1 MCRKPL
7 RVLIIFNAPASVI
20 YILKFYHKGVTY
32 MKHQELLSQMTLE
45 EKTML
50 CSGLDFW
57 HLNEVERLGLKSI
70 MVSDGP
76 HGLRKHPDKKDKTDF
91 MGSVPAVCFPTAS
104 ATAASWDE
112 ELIYRM
118 GEALGDE
125 CKAEKVSVL
134 LGPGNNIKRSPLCG
148 RNFEYFSEDPF
159 LGGKMA
165 ASFIRGVQ
173 SKGIGTSLK
182 HFAANNQETRRM
194 TIDTV
199 ADERTLREI
208 YLASFEI
215 AVKEGK
221 PWTVMNAYNKLLGT
235 YCAEN
240 SWLLGQVL
248 RKEWGFDGV
257 VVTDWGAENEIHK
270 GIEAGQNLEMP
281 SSNGL
286 GSRKLFDAVVNGELS
301 EDALDERVDEIL
313 DLIIKSQKTLGEFE
327 YSKEE
332 HHALAKEVALGSMVL
347 LKNDSSILPLDKSST
362 VALIGE
368 MAVSPRYQGAGSS
381 QINTDNIDSAFDTM
395 LKKGYKFLYAKG
407 YDKSKDTVDINLIKE
422 AADTAKSCDTAVIF
436 CGLTE
441 EYESEG
447 FDREHMR
454 IPQSHIS
461 LITAVA
467 NANPNTVVVLS
478 GGSPVEMPWLGCVKA
493 VLNGYLG
500 GEAGA
505 SAAVELLYGEKTP
518 SGKLAETYPLHLE
531 DNPSYFNFPGSRK
544 SVEYRESIYVGYRYY
559 DKVNSDVLFPFGFG
573 LSYTDFKYSSLRISK
588 KKIKDTDTVTV
599 SFKVKN
605 EGSVAGAEI
614 AQLYVKDN
622 ESTVF
627 RPEKELRGFKKVFLA
642 PGEETTVKITLDK
655 RAFAYY
661 NVNIHDW
668 HVESG
673 DFTLLIGA
681 SSRDI
686 RLTGSI
692 NVESTLKD
700 VEIPDLREALPSYYE
715 GNIKHISDSEFE
727 ALLGYPIPYKDSCEN
742 GEITI
747 NSSLEDASHTKAGR
761 LINNLLL
768 ALFRTMSKGNV
779 SQEKMMSAMALQIPI
794 RCFISMSMGVFTPEM
809 AEGLCLIL
817 NGKGTLKGIE
827 KIVSSLGAAVKNI
840 SSLLSSI

>member
-1 MCRKPL
+1 
-7 RVLIIFNAPASVI
+7 
-20 YILKFYHKGVTY
+20 
-32 MKHQELLSQMTLE
+32 MKHKELLAQMTLE
-45 EKTML
+45 EKTAL
-50 CSGLDFW
+50 CSGKDFW
-57 HLNEVERLGLKSI
+57 HLNECERLGLKSI

-76 HGLRKHPDKKDKTDF
+76 HGLRKHNDKKEKTDI

-112 ELIYRM
+112 DLIYRM

-125 CKAEKVSVL
+125 CRAEKVSVL

-148 RNFEYFSEDPF
+148 RNFEYFSEDPY

-194 TIDTV
+194 TIDTI

-240 SWLLGQVL
+240 EWLLGKVL
-248 RKEWGFDGV
+248 RDEWGFDGV

-270 GIEAGQNLEMP
+270 GIKAGQNLEMP
-281 SSNGL
+281 GSNGL
-286 GSRKLFDAVVNGELS
+286 GSKKLYDAVKNGDLS
-301 EDALDERVDEIL
+301 EDELDERVDEIIE
-313 DLIIKSQKTLGEFE
+313 LIMKSQETLGDYT
-327 YSKEE
+327 YSMEE

-347 LKNDSSILPLDKSST
+347 LKNEDNILPLDKN
-362 VALIGE
+362 VRIALIGE

-381 QINTDNIDSAFDTM
+381 QINAPNVDNVYDVM
-395 LKKGYKFLYAKG
+395 LSKNYGFVYAKG
-407 YDKSKDTVDINLIKE
+407 YDKTKDVTDIELLRE
-422 AADTAKSCDTAVIF
+422 AVETAKTSDIAVIF

-447 FDREHMR
+447 FDRDHIK
-454 IPQSHIS
+454 IPGSHKN
-461 LITAVA
+461 LIKAVSK
-467 NANPNTVVVLS
+467 ANPNTVVVLS
-478 GGSPVEMPWLGCVKA
+478 GGSPVEMPWISSVKA

-505 SAAVELLYGEKTP
+505 AAAVELLYGESNP
-518 SGKLAETYPLHLE
+518 SGKLAETYPLTIS
-531 DNPSYFNFPGSRK
+531 DNPSYNRLPGSVK

-559 DKVNSDVLFPFGFG
+559 DKRNLDVCFPFGFG
-573 LSYTDFKYSSLRISK
+573 LSYTQFEYSDIKLSK
-588 KKIKDTDTVTV
+588 KSMKDTSSVDV

-605 EGSVAGAEI
+605 TGKTAGAEI
-614 AQLYVKDN
+614 VQLYVKDN

-627 RPEKELRGFKKVFLA
+627 RPEKELKGFRKIYLDA
-642 PGEETTVKITLDK
+642 GEEKTVTFTLGK

-668 HVESG
+668 HVETG
-673 DFTLLIGA
+673 DFTILAGA

-686 RLTGSI
+686 RLSAKIKVTSS
-692 NVESTLKD
+692 ESD
-700 VEIPDLREALPSYYE
+700 VLVPDYSENLPCYYE
-715 GNIKHISDSEFE
+715 GDVQNVSDEDFE
-727 ALLGYPIPYKDSCEN
+727 KLLGYEIPYKNEDVN
-742 GEITI
+742 TEITI
-747 NSSLEDASHTKAGR
+747 NSALEDAAGTKAGKI
-761 LINNLLL
+761 INDLLL
-768 ALFRTMSKGNV
+768 SVFKSMSKGNL
-779 SQEKMMSAMALQIPI
+779 SQEKMMTSMALQIPI

-809 AEGLCLIL
+809 ADGLCLIL
-817 NGKGTLKGIE
+817 NGKGTMKGIG
-827 KIVSSLGAAVKNI
+827 KIVGGIGAAVGNI
-840 SSLLSSI
+840 GMLLNSI

>member
-1 MCRKPL
+1 
-7 RVLIIFNAPASVI
+7 
-20 YILKFYHKGVTY
+20 
-32 MKHQELLSQMTLE
+32 MKHKELLEQMTLE
-45 EKTML
+45 EKTAL
-50 CSGLDFW
+50 CSGKDFW
-57 HLNEVERLGLKSI
+57 HLNGCERLGLRPI

-76 HGLRKHPDKKDKTDF
+76 HGLRKHNDKKEKTDI

-112 ELIYRM
+112 ELIYKM

-148 RNFEYFSEDPF
+148 RNFEYFSEDPY

-165 ASFIRGVQ
+165 ASFIKGVQ

-194 TIDTV
+194 TIDTI

-240 SWLLGQVL
+240 EWLLGQVL
-248 RKEWGFDGV
+248 REEWGFDGV
-257 VVTDWGAENEIHK
+257 VVTDWGAENDIHK
-270 GIEAGQNLEMP
+270 GIAAGQNLEMP

-286 GSRKLFDAVVNGELS
+286 GSKKLYDAVKNGELS
-301 EDALDERVDEIL
+301 EEELDERVDEII
-313 DLIIKSQKTLGEFE
+313 DLIMKSQETLGD
-327 YSKEE
+327 YSYSMEE
-332 HHALAKEVALGSMVL
+332 HHELAKEVASGSMVL
-347 LKNDSSILPLDKSST
+347 LKNEDNILPLKKNVT

-368 MAVSPRYQGAGSS
+368 MAKSPRYQGAGSS
-381 QINTDNIDSAFDTM
+381 QINAPNVDDAFSVM
-395 LKKGYKFLYAKG
+395 LKKNYGFLYAKG
-407 YDKSKDTVDINLIKE
+407 YDKTKDVTDLTLLSE
-422 AADTAKSCDTAVIF
+422 AVETAKSAEIAVIF

-447 FDREHMR
+447 FDRDHMKMPR
-454 IPQSHIS
+454 SHID
-461 LITAVA
+461 LITAVSK
-467 NANPNTVVVLS
+467 ANPNTVVVLS
-478 GGSPVEMPWLGCVKA
+478 GGSPVEMPWLLSVKA

-505 SAAVELLYGEKTP
+505 AAAVELLYGEKSP

-531 DNPSYFNFPGSRK
+531 DTPAYFNFPGSQK
-544 SVEYRESIYVGYRYY
+544 CVEYRESIYVGYRYY
-559 DKVNSDVLFPFGFG
+559 DKVQKEVLFPFGYG
-573 LSYTDFKYSSLRISK
+573 LSYTSFKYSGLKISK
-588 KKIKDTDTVTV
+588 KSIKATDTLEV
-599 SFKVKN
+599 SFKIKN
-605 EGSVAGAEI
+605 TGDVPAAEI
-614 AQLYVKDN
+614 AQLYINDK

-627 RPEKELRGFKKVFLA
+627 RPEKELKGFKKVYLA
-642 PGEETTVKITLDK
+642 PGEEKTVKITLDK

-668 HVESG
+668 HVETG
-673 DFTLLIGA
+673 EFTILIGA

-686 RLTGSI
+686 KLQET
-692 NVESTLKD
+692 VKVTSTVKNIK
-700 VEIPDLREALPSYYE
+700 IPDLREELPCYYE
-715 GNIKHISDSEFE
+715 GNVTQVTDEDFE
-727 ALLGYPIPYKDSCEN
+727 KLLGYSLPYKNIQNE
-742 GEITI
+742 EITI
-747 NSSLEDASHTKAGR
+747 NSALEDAANTKAGK
-761 LINNLLL
+761 LINELLL
-768 ALFRTMSKGNV
+768 KTFKTMSKGNL
-779 SQEKMMSAMALQIPI
+779 SQEKMMTSMALQIPI

-817 NGKGTLKGIE
+817 NGKGTMKGLG
-827 KIVSSLGAAVKNI
+827 KIASGITTAVKNI
-840 SSLLSSI
+840 GTLLNSI

>member
-1 MCRKPL
+1 
-7 RVLIIFNAPASVI
+7 
-20 YILKFYHKGVTY
+20 
-32 MKHQELLSQMTLE
+32 MKHPELLSQMTLE
-45 EKTML
+45 EKTSL

-57 HLNEVERLGLKSI
+57 HLNSVDRLGLKSI

-76 HGLRKHPDKKDKTDF
+76 HGLRKHNDKKEKTDI

-112 ELIYRM
+112 ELVYRM
-118 GEALGDE
+118 GEALGEE
-125 CKAEKVSVL
+125 CLAEQVSVL

-148 RNFEYFSEDPF
+148 RNFEYFSEDPY

-240 SWLLGQVL
+240 EWLLGKVL
-248 RKEWGFDGV
+248 REEWGFDGV
-257 VVTDWGAENEIHK
+257 VVTDWGAENEIEK
-270 GIEAGQNLEMP
+270 GIRAGQNLEMP

-286 GSRKLFDAVVNGELS
+286 GSKRLYDAVVSGELS
-301 EDALDERVDEIL
+301 EEELDRRVDEII
-313 DLIIKSQKTLGEFE
+313 DLIMKSEEALGNYT
-327 YSKEE
+327 YSMEE
-332 HHALAKEVALGSMVL
+332 HHELAKEVALGSMVL
-347 LKNDSSILPLDKSST
+347 LKNEDNILPLNKSKRI
-362 VALIGE
+362 ALIGE

-381 QINTDNIDSAFDTM
+381 QINAPHIDDAFSVM
-395 LKKGYKFLYAKG
+395 LSKGYPFVYAKG
-407 YDKSKDTVDINLIKE
+407 YDKTKSATDLTLLREAVAVAKE
-422 AADTAKSCDTAVIF
+422 CDAAVIF

-447 FDREHMR
+447 FDRDHMS
-454 IPQSHIS
+454 IPLSHRD
-461 LITAVA
+461 LIKAVSK
-467 NANPNTVVVLS
+467 ANPNTVVVLA
-478 GGSPVEMPWLGCVKA
+478 GGSPVEMPWITSVKA
-493 VLNGYLG
+493 LLNSYLG

-505 SAAVELLYGEKTP
+505 AAAVELLYGECNP
-518 SGKLAETYPLHLE
+518 SGKLAETYPLKLS
-531 DNPSYFNFPGSRK
+531 DTPCFNSYIGSKK

-559 DKVNSDVLFPFGFG
+559 DTAKKDVLFPFGFG
-573 LSYTDFKYSSLRISK
+573 LSYTEFSYSALKLSK
-588 KKIKDTDTVTV
+588 KKMKDTDTLEV
-599 SFKVKN
+599 SFRVKN
-605 EGSVAGAEI
+605 TGTVFGAETV
-614 AQLYVKDN
+614 QLYVNDK

-627 RPEKELRGFKKVFLA
+627 RPEKELKAFTKVFLA
-642 PGEETTVKITLDK
+642 PGEETTVRLTLGK

-668 HVESG
+668 HIETG
-673 DFTLLIGA
+673 DFNILIGA

-686 RLTGSI
+686 RLTGTVNI
-692 NVESTLKD
+692 ASTAGD
-700 VEIPDLREALPSYYE
+700 VAVPDLKNELPCYYSADVQNVSDEA
-715 GNIKHISDSEFE
+715 FE
-727 ALLGYPIPYKDSCEN
+727 KLLGYEIPYKNTPEFS
-742 GEITI
+742 EITV
-747 NSSLEDASHTKAGR
+747 NSALEDAAGTKAGR
-761 LINNLLL
+761 LINDMLVKT
-768 ALFRTMSKGNV
+768 FKTISKGNL
-779 SQEKMMSAMALQIPI
+779 SQEKMMTAMALQIPI

-809 AEGLCLIL
+809 ADGLCTIL
-817 NGKGTLKGIE
+817 NGKGTVKGIG
-827 KIVSSLGAAVKNI
+827 KIVSGLSGAVKNI
-840 SSLLSSI
+840 GKLMNSI

>member
-1 MCRKPL
+1 
-7 RVLIIFNAPASVI
+7 
-20 YILKFYHKGVTY
+20 
-32 MKHQELLSQMTLE
+32 MKHKELISQMTLE
-45 EKTML
+45 EKTAL

-57 HLNEVERLGLKSI
+57 HLNGVERLGLKSI

-76 HGLRKHPDKKDKTDF
+76 HGLRKHSDKKDKTDI

-112 ELIYRM
+112 ELIYKM

-125 CKAEKVSVL
+125 CRAEKVSVL

-148 RNFEYFSEDPF
+148 RNFEYFSEDPY

-165 ASFIRGVQ
+165 ASFIKGVQ

-221 PWTVMNAYNKLLGT
+221 PRTVMNAYNKLLGT

-240 SWLLGQVL
+240 EWLLGKVL
-248 RKEWGFDGV
+248 REEWDFDGV

-270 GIEAGQNLEMP
+270 GIAAGQNLEMP
-281 SSNGL
+281 GSNGL
-286 GSRKLFDAVVNGELS
+286 GSAKLQAAVENGLLS
-301 EDALDERVDEIL
+301 EEELDKRVDEIV
-313 DLIIKSQKTLGEFE
+313 DLIMYAEETLGD
-327 YSKEE
+327 YTYDKDE
-332 HHALAKEVALGSMVL
+332 HHKLAKEVALGSMVL
-347 LKNDSSILPLDKSST
+347 LKNEDGILPLDKSKRI
-362 VALIGE
+362 ALIGE
-368 MAVSPRYQGAGSS
+368 MAASPRYQGAGSS
-381 QINTDNIDSAFDTM
+381 QINAKNVDDAFSVM
-395 LKKGYKFLYAKG
+395 LSKNYGFVYAKG
-407 YDKSKDTVDINLIKE
+407 YNKSKDVTDIGLVRE
-422 AADTAKSCDTAVIF
+422 AVEAAKSCETAVIF

-447 FDREHMR
+447 FDRDHMR
-454 IPQSHIS
+454 MPMSHIN
-461 LITAVA
+461 LINAVSK
-467 NANPNTVVVLS
+467 ANPNTVVVLS
-478 GGSPVEMPWLGCVKA
+478 GGSPVEMPWLSNVKA

-505 SAAVELLYGEKTP
+505 AAAVELIYGEKNP

-531 DNPSYFNFPGSRK
+531 DNASYTSFPGSRK

-559 DKVNSDVLFPFGFG
+559 DKVKKDVLFPFGFG
-573 LSYTDFKYSSLRISK
+573 LSYTAFTYSDIKLSK
-588 KKIKDTDTVTV
+588 KNIKDTDTLEV

-605 EGSVAGAEI
+605 TGDTAGAEI
-614 AQLYVKDN
+614 AQIYVNDK
-622 ESTVF
+622 ESTIF
-627 RPEKELRGFKKVFLA
+627 RPEKELKGFRKIYLE
-642 PGEETTVKITLDK
+642 PGEEKKLTVSLDK

-673 DFTLLIGA
+673 AFNILVGA

-686 RLTGSI
+686 KLSAT
-692 NVESTLKD
+692 VKVTSTAGD
-700 VEIPDLREALPSYYE
+700 VEIPDMRESLPCYYSGE
-715 GNIKHISDSEFE
+715 VSNVSDADFE
-727 ALLGYPIPYKDSCEN
+727 KLLGYEIPYKNDEEY

-747 NSSLEDASHTKAGR
+747 NSALEDAAGTKAGK
-761 LINNLLL
+761 LINTLLVNMFK
-768 ALFRTMSKGNV
+768 AMSKGDI
-779 SQEKMMSAMALQIPI
+779 SQEKMMTSMALQIPI

-817 NGKGTLKGIE
+817 NGKGTLKGIG
-827 KIVSSLGAAVKNI
+827 KIVSGIGGAVANI
-840 SSLLSSI
+840 GGLLNSI

>member
-1 MCRKPL
+1 
-7 RVLIIFNAPASVI
+7 
-20 YILKFYHKGVTY
+20 
-32 MKHQELLSQMTLE
+32 MKHKELLEQMTLE
-45 EKTML
+45 EKTAL

-57 HLNEVERLGLKSI
+57 HLNGVERLGLKSV

-76 HGLRKHPDKKDKTDF
+76 HGLRKHSDKKDKTDI

-112 ELIYRM
+112 ELIYSM
-118 GEALGDE
+118 GEALGEE
-125 CKAEKVSVL
+125 CRAEQVSVL

-148 RNFEYFSEDPF
+148 RNFEYFSEDPY

-165 ASFIRGVQ
+165 ASFIKGVQ

-208 YLASFEI
+208 YLASFET

-240 SWLLGQVL
+240 EWLLGKVL
-248 RKEWGFDGV
+248 REEWGFDGV

-270 GIEAGQNLEMP
+270 GIVAGQNLEMP
-281 SSNGL
+281 GSNGL
-286 GSRKLFDAVVNGELS
+286 GSKKLKEAVKNGLLS
-301 EDALDERVDEIL
+301 EEELDKRVDEII
-313 DLIIKSQKTLGEFE
+313 DLIMKSQETLGD
-327 YSKEE
+327 YTYDKDE
-332 HHALAKEVALGSMVL
+332 HHLLAKKVALGSMVL
-347 LKNDSSILPLDKSST
+347 LKNEDGILPLNKDKR

-381 QINTDNIDSAFDTM
+381 QINAKNVDDAFNVM
-395 LKKGYKFLYAKG
+395 LGKSYGFIYAKG
-407 YDKSKDTVDINLIKE
+407 YDKTKDVTDITLVRE
-422 AADTAKSCDTAVIF
+422 AVEAAKSCETAVIF

-447 FDREHMR
+447 FDRDHMR
-454 IPQSHIS
+454 MPASHVA
-461 LITAVA
+461 LIKAVSK
-467 NANPNTVVVLS
+467 ANPNTVVVLS
-478 GGSPVEMPWLGCVKA
+478 GGSPVEMPWIDSVKA

-500 GEAGA
+500 GESGA
-505 SAAVELLYGEKTP
+505 VAAVELLYGERNP
-518 SGKLAETYPLHLE
+518 SGKLAETYPLYCE
-531 DNPSYFNFPGSRK
+531 DNPSYYAFPGSRK

-559 DKVNSDVLFPFGFG
+559 DKVNKEVRFPFGFG
-573 LSYTDFKYSSLRISK
+573 LSYTQFEYSDIKLSK
-588 KKIKDTDTVTV
+588 KNIKDTDTLTV

-605 EGSVAGAEI
+605 TGTVAGAEV
-614 AQLYVKDN
+614 AQVYVSDK
-622 ESTVF
+622 ESTIF
-627 RPEKELRGFKKVFLA
+627 RPEKELKGFKKVYLE
-642 PGEETTVKITLDK
+642 PGEEKKITVALNK

-673 DFTLLIGA
+673 EFDILVGA

-686 RLTGSI
+686 RLTAT
-692 NVESTLKD
+692 VKVTSTAGD
-700 VEIPDLREALPSYYE
+700 VEIPDLKDSLPCYYSGE
-715 GNIKHISDSEFE
+715 ITNVSDEDFE
-727 ALLGYPIPYKDSCEN
+727 KLLGYEIPYKDAPEY

-747 NSSLEDASHTKAGR
+747 NSALEDAAGTKAGKI
-761 LINNLLL
+761 INDLLVNMFKL
-768 ALFRTMSKGNV
+768 MSKGDI
-779 SQEKMMSAMALQIPI
+779 SQEKMMTSMALQIPI

-809 AEGLCLIL
+809 ADGLCLIL
-817 NGKGTLKGIE
+817 NGKGTLKGLG
-827 KIVSSLGAAVKNI
+827 KIVSGIGGAVANI
-840 SSLLSSI
+840 GELLNSI

>member
-1 MCRKPL
+1 
-7 RVLIIFNAPASVI
+7 
-20 YILKFYHKGVTY
+20 
-32 MKHQELLSQMTLE
+32 MKHKELISQMTLE
-45 EKTML
+45 EKTAL

-57 HLNEVERLGLKSI
+57 HLNGVERLGLKSI

-76 HGLRKHPDKKDKTDF
+76 HGLRKHSDKKDKTDI

-112 ELIYRM
+112 ELIYKM

-125 CKAEKVSVL
+125 CRAEKVSVL

-148 RNFEYFSEDPF
+148 RNFEYFSEDPY

-165 ASFIRGVQ
+165 ASFIKGVQ

-221 PWTVMNAYNKLLGT
+221 PRTVMNAYNKLLGT

-240 SWLLGQVL
+240 EWLLGKVL
-248 RKEWGFDGV
+248 REEWGFDGV

-270 GIEAGQNLEMP
+270 GIAAGQNLEMP
-281 SSNGL
+281 GSNGL
-286 GSRKLFDAVVNGELS
+286 GSAKLQAAVENGLLS
-301 EDALDERVDEIL
+301 EEELDKRVDEIV
-313 DLIIKSQKTLGEFE
+313 DLIMYAEETLGD
-327 YSKEE
+327 YTYDKDE
-332 HHALAKEVALGSMVL
+332 HHKLAKEVALGSMVL
-347 LKNDSSILPLDKSST
+347 LKNEDGILPLDKSKRI
-362 VALIGE
+362 ALIGE
-368 MAVSPRYQGAGSS
+368 MAASPRYQGAGSS
-381 QINTDNIDSAFDTM
+381 QINAKNVDDAFSVM
-395 LKKGYKFLYAKG
+395 LSKNYGFVYAKG
-407 YDKSKDTVDINLIKE
+407 YNKAKDVTDIGLVRE
-422 AADTAKSCDTAVIF
+422 AVEAAKSCETAVIF

-447 FDREHMR
+447 FDRDHMR
-454 IPQSHIS
+454 MPMSHIN
-461 LITAVA
+461 LINAVSK
-467 NANPNTVVVLS
+467 ANPNTVVVLS
-478 GGSPVEMPWLGCVKA
+478 GGSPVEMPWLSNVKA

-505 SAAVELLYGEKTP
+505 AAAVELIYGEKNP

-531 DNPSYFNFPGSRK
+531 DNASYTSFPGSRK

-559 DKVNSDVLFPFGFG
+559 DKVKKDVLFPFGFG
-573 LSYTDFKYSSLRISK
+573 LSYTAFTYSDIKLSK
-588 KKIKDTDTVTV
+588 KNIKDTDTLEV

-605 EGSVAGAEI
+605 TGDTAGAEI
-614 AQLYVKDN
+614 AQIYVNDK
-622 ESTVF
+622 ESTIF
-627 RPEKELRGFKKVFLA
+627 RPEKELKGFRKIYLE
-642 PGEETTVKITLDK
+642 PGEEKKLTVSLDK

-673 DFTLLIGA
+673 AFDILVGA

-686 RLTGSI
+686 KLSAT
-692 NVESTLKD
+692 VKVTSTAGD
-700 VEIPDLREALPSYYE
+700 VEIPDMRESLPCYYSGE
-715 GNIKHISDSEFE
+715 VSNVSDADFE
-727 ALLGYPIPYKDSCEN
+727 KLLGYEIPYKNDEEY

-747 NSSLEDASHTKAGR
+747 NSALEDAAGTKAGK
-761 LINNLLL
+761 LINTLLVNMFK
-768 ALFRTMSKGNV
+768 AMSKGDI
-779 SQEKMMSAMALQIPI
+779 SQEKMMTSMALQIPI

-817 NGKGTLKGIE
+817 NGKGTLKGIG
-827 KIVSSLGAAVKNI
+827 KIVSGIGGAVANI
-840 SSLLSSI
+840 GGLLNSI

>member
-1 MCRKPL
+1 
-7 RVLIIFNAPASVI
+7 
-20 YILKFYHKGVTY
+20 
-32 MKHQELLSQMTLE
+32 MKHKELLSQMTLE
-45 EKTML
+45 EKTAL

-57 HLNEVERLGLKSI
+57 HLNGVDRLGLKSI

-76 HGLRKHPDKKDKTDF
+76 HGLRKHSDKKDKTDI

-112 ELIYRM
+112 ELTYKM

-125 CKAEKVSVL
+125 CRAEKVSVL

-148 RNFEYFSEDPF
+148 RNFEYFSEDPY

-165 ASFIRGVQ
+165 ASFIKGVQ

-221 PWTVMNAYNKLLGT
+221 PRTVMNAYNKLLGT

-240 SWLLGQVL
+240 EWLLGKVL
-248 RKEWGFDGV
+248 REEWGFDGV

-270 GIEAGQNLEMP
+270 GIAAGQNLEMP
-281 SSNGL
+281 GSNGL
-286 GSRKLFDAVVNGELS
+286 GSAKLREAVENGLLS
-301 EDALDERVDEIL
+301 EEELDKRVDEIV
-313 DLIIKSQKTLGEFE
+313 DLIMYAEETLGD
-327 YSKEE
+327 YTYDKNE
-332 HHALAKEVALGSMVL
+332 HHSLAKEVALGSMVL
-347 LKNDSSILPLDKSST
+347 LKNEDGILPLDKEKRI
-362 VALIGE
+362 ALIGE

-381 QINTDNIDSAFDTM
+381 QINAKNVDDAFSVM
-395 LKKGYKFLYAKG
+395 LDKGYGFVYAAG
-407 YDKSKDTVDINLIKE
+407 YNKAKDVTDLALIRE
-422 AADTAKSCDTAVIF
+422 AVETAKSCETAVIF

-447 FDREHMR
+447 FDRDHMR
-454 IPQSHIS
+454 MPMSHIN
-461 LITAVA
+461 LINAVSK
-467 NANPNTVVVLS
+467 ANPNTVVVLS
-478 GGSPVEMPWLGCVKA
+478 GGSPVEMPWINNVKA

-505 SAAVELLYGEKTP
+505 AAAVELLYGEVNP
-518 SGKLAETYPLHLE
+518 SGKLAETYPLRLE
-531 DNPSYFNFPGSRK
+531 DNASYTSFPGSRK

-559 DKVNSDVLFPFGFG
+559 DKVKKDVLFPFGFG
-573 LSYTDFKYSSLRISK
+573 LSYTEFTYSDIKLSK
-588 KKIKDTDTVTV
+588 KNIKDTDTLEV

-605 EGSVAGAEI
+605 TGKTAGAEI
-614 AQLYVKDN
+614 AQVYVNDK
-622 ESTVF
+622 ESTIF
-627 RPEKELRGFKKVFLA
+627 RPEKELKGFKKIYLE
-642 PGEETTVKITLDK
+642 PGEEKKVTLSLTK

-673 DFTLLIGA
+673 EFEILVGA

-686 RLTGSI
+686 RLNAAVKVT
-692 NVESTLKD
+692 STAGD
-700 VEIPDLREALPSYYE
+700 VEIPDMRESLPCYYSGE
-715 GNIKHISDSEFE
+715 VSNVSDADFE
-727 ALLGYPIPYKDSCEN
+727 KLLGYEIPYKNAEEY

-747 NSSLEDASHTKAGR
+747 NSALEDAAGTKAGK
-761 LINNLLL
+761 LINTLLVNMFK
-768 ALFRTMSKGNV
+768 AMSKGDV
-779 SQEKMMSAMALQIPI
+779 SQEKMMTSMALQIPI

-817 NGKGTLKGIE
+817 NGKGTLKGIG
-827 KIVSSLGAAVKNI
+827 KIVSGIGGAVANI
-840 SSLLSSI
+840 GGLLNSI

>member
-1 MCRKPL
+1 
-7 RVLIIFNAPASVI
+7 
-20 YILKFYHKGVTY
+20 
-32 MKHQELLSQMTLE
+32 MKHKELLSQMTLE
-45 EKTML
+45 EKTAL

-57 HLNEVERLGLKSI
+57 HLNGVDRLGLKSI

-76 HGLRKHPDKKDKTDF
+76 HGLRKHSDKKDKTDI

-112 ELIYRM
+112 ELIYKM

-125 CKAEKVSVL
+125 CRAEKVSVL

-148 RNFEYFSEDPF
+148 RNFEYFSEDPY

-165 ASFIRGVQ
+165 ASFIKGVQ

-221 PWTVMNAYNKLLGT
+221 PRTVMNAYNKLLGT

-240 SWLLGQVL
+240 EWLLGKVL
-248 RKEWGFDGV
+248 REEWGFDGV

-270 GIEAGQNLEMP
+270 GIAAGQNLEMP
-281 SSNGL
+281 GSNGL
-286 GSRKLFDAVVNGELS
+286 GSAKLREAVENGLLS
-301 EDALDERVDEIL
+301 EEELDKRVDEIV
-313 DLIIKSQKTLGEFE
+313 DLIMYAEETLGD
-327 YSKEE
+327 YTYDKNE
-332 HHALAKEVALGSMVL
+332 HHSLAKEVALGSMVL
-347 LKNDSSILPLDKSST
+347 LKNEDGILPLDKEKRI
-362 VALIGE
+362 ALIGE

-381 QINTDNIDSAFDTM
+381 QINAKNVDDAFSVMLDKGCGFVYAAGYNKAKDVTDLA
-395 LKKGYKFLYAKG
+395 
-407 YDKSKDTVDINLIKE
+407 LIRE
-422 AADTAKSCDTAVIF
+422 AVETAKSCETAVIF

-447 FDREHMR
+447 FDRDHMR
-454 IPQSHIS
+454 MPMSHIN
-461 LITAVA
+461 LINAVSK
-467 NANPNTVVVLS
+467 ANPNTVVVLS
-478 GGSPVEMPWLGCVKA
+478 GGSPIEMPWINNVKA

-505 SAAVELLYGEKTP
+505 AAAVELLYGEVNP
-518 SGKLAETYPLHLE
+518 SGKLAETYPLRLE
-531 DNPSYFNFPGSRK
+531 DNASYTSFPGSRK

-559 DKVNSDVLFPFGFG
+559 DKVKKDVLFPFGFG
-573 LSYTDFKYSSLRISK
+573 LSYTEFTYSDIKLSK
-588 KKIKDTDTVTV
+588 KNIKDTDTLEV

-605 EGSVAGAEI
+605 TGKTAGAEI
-614 AQLYVKDN
+614 AQVYVNDK
-622 ESTVF
+622 ESTIF
-627 RPEKELRGFKKVFLA
+627 RPEKELKGFKKIYLE
-642 PGEETTVKITLDK
+642 PGEEKKVTLSLNK

-673 DFTLLIGA
+673 EFEILVGA

-686 RLTGSI
+686 RLNAAVKVT
-692 NVESTLKD
+692 STAGD
-700 VEIPDLREALPSYYE
+700 VEIPDMRESLPCYYSGE
-715 GNIKHISDSEFE
+715 VSNVSDADFE
-727 ALLGYPIPYKDSCEN
+727 KLLGYEIPYKNAEEY

-747 NSSLEDASHTKAGR
+747 NSALEDAAGTKAGK
-761 LINNLLL
+761 LINTLLVNMFK
-768 ALFRTMSKGNV
+768 AMSKGDV
-779 SQEKMMSAMALQIPI
+779 SQEKMMTSMALQIPI

-817 NGKGTLKGIE
+817 NGKGTLKGIG
-827 KIVSSLGAAVKNI
+827 KIVSGIGGAVANI
-840 SSLLSSI
+840 GGLLNSI